1 MRRKGQKSHGPI
13 TYLKCYWHTKKGE
26 FFVGAGKVAGDK
38 GYSVVSLELK
48 DADIDFDILEWN
60 YTEYEVADFDF
71 IWASPP
77 CAQYSIA
84 KQLA

>member
-1 MRRKGQKSHGPI
+1 MKLLELFSGANSVGQ
-13 TYLKCYWHTKKGE
+13 
-26 FFVGAGKVAGDK
+26 VAGDK
-38 GYSVVSLELK
+38 GYCVVSLDLN
-48 DADIDFDILEWN
+48 DADINFDILEWN

-77 CAQYSIA
+77 CTQYSIA